1 MGKASRKSDVFSFG
15 IMLLEVFT
23 GKMPTDS
30 MFAGELN
37 LREWVRR
44 AFQTRL
50 ADLVDTKLLQQQDDE
65 SNRGWSHNN
74 NHPSGSKKHNNPPSE
89 ASSSRLAD
97 LLVPIFEL
105 GLLCSSDAPDERLTM
120 KDVVVKLKKIRKD
133 YDAASAGKGAEC
145 PIIK

>member
-65 SNRGWSHNN
+65 ANRGWSHNN

-97 LLVPIFEL
+97 LLVPIIVTAYP
-105 GLLCSSDAPDERLTM
+105 GRPGRGTRTRI
-120 KDVVVKLKKIRKD
+120 VVHRFSIQSGTTSIQLQHVPK
-133 YDAASAGKGAEC
+133 
-145 PIIK
+145 